1 MQLLTSKSNYLV
13 MCSRDFEKELLVL
26 SKLYNNTIK
35 LLQNQKNKKK
45 KKKSLKPEMLYI
57 YLQK

>member
-1 MQLLTSKSNYLV
+1 

>member
-1 MQLLTSKSNYLV
+1 

-45 KKKSLKPEMLYI
+45 KKKKSLKPEMLYI